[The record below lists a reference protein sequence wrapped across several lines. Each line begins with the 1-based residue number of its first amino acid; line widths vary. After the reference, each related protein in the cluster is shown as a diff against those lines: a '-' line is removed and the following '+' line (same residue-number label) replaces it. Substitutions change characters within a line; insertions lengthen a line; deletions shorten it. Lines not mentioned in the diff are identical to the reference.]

1 MTKGNRPLAE
11 SAKPYLKTI
20 GNVNLAQRR
29 QTLARIHG
37 GAVAFRASRRQEFST
52 TYWRTSRA
60 TVANYP
66 NTGLKRNTTYRYRV
80 RAFISADGFQI
91 GFLLTPRVR
100 AKSKIVDLAKLW
112 RRHPNQVS

>member
-1 MTKGNRPLAE
+1 MFSSADKGE
-11 SAKPYLKTI
+11 SAARGVSKKPYPKTI

-37 GAVAFRASRRQEFST
+37 GAVAFPASRRQEFSM

-60 TVANYP
+60 TVTNYP

-91 GFLLTPRVR
+91 GFFADSASAR
-100 AKSKIVDLAKLW
+100 
-112 RRHPNQVS
+112 